1 MQTHISA
8 AARQVAETHRV
19 RIAPE
24 VLFGFPAP
32 KDTLLEAPVSIRR
45 GVYDIDFI
53 GAYSYM
59 GGRETFIRHVSSIG
73 RFCSIASNVIAGQ
86 VEHPTDFLSSSPI
99 LTGFDEMG
107 DLGWFYDQNRDA
119 VGKAINALRSSMA
132 NRIEKIRIGNDV
144 WIGECAFIRR
154 GVTIGD
160 GAIVAA
166 RAVVTKDVPPYAIV
180 GGIPGKILRYRF
192 DEPIVEKLLELQW
205 WNYGLTA
212 LDGVDFTDIHE
223 ALPMIEHNITA
234 GIAQPYEGTLVN
246 MEANGETTIWRYDPE
261 KNELVKRDR

>member
-1 MQTHISA
+1 M
-8 AARQVAETHRV
+8 
-19 RIAPE
+19 
-24 VLFGFPAP
+24 
-32 KDTLLEAPVSIRR
+32 
-45 GVYDIDFI
+45 
-53 GAYSYM
+53 
-59 GGRETFIRHVSSIG
+59 
-73 RFCSIASNVIAGQ
+73 
-86 VEHPTDFLSSSPI
+86 
-99 LTGFDEMG
+99 
-107 DLGWFYDQNRDA
+107 
-119 VGKAINALRSSMA
+119 
-132 NRIEKIRIGNDV
+132 
-144 WIGECAFIRR
+144 
-154 GVTIGD
+154 
-160 GAIVAA
+160 
-166 RAVVTKDVPPYAIV
+166 